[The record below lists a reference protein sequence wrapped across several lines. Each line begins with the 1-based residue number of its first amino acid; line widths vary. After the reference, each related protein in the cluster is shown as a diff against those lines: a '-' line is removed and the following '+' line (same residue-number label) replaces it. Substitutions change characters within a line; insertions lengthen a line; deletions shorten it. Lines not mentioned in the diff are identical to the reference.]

1 MTLTNSIVT
10 ACIMT
15 LTAIAPARPAD
26 QRRRPRREDLRRVI
40 EKCPEHLF
48 STDAREMRTLH

>member
-15 LTAIAPARPAD
+15 LTAIAPAKPAE
-26 QRRRPRREDLRRVI
+26 QRRYPRRKDLRRVI
-40 EKCPEHLF
+40 ERCPEHLF
-48 STDAREMRTLH
+48 STDSREMRTL